1 MRPRILSL
9 VLLACFAAPAQAQ
22 TCAKAPVPSVSDLF
36 PDTVQG
42 MERQFYNRMEQ
53 CYTNIYRP
61 STEAVK
67 SGALW
72 AVVSIEPSPEPSL
85 GESAQELVA
94 HYAQSGN
101 ETITVTGWPVGVTA
115 SQAGH
120 DFTALRGAVRINVVV
135 KGGDGGPHTKNLAVA
150 FLERI
155 LPLVPCG

>member
-9 VLLACFAAPAQAQ
+9 VLLACLAAPAQAQ
-22 TCAKAPVPSVSDLF
+22 TCSKAPVSSVSSLF

-42 MERQFYNRMEQ
+42 MKRQFYNRMDQ
-53 CYTNIYRP
+53 CYTNLYRP
-61 STEAVK
+61 STEAV
-67 SGALW
+67 SAGALW

-85 GESAQELVA
+85 GESAQGLVG
-94 HYAQSGN
+94 HYAQSGE
-101 ETITVTGWPVGVTA
+101 ETITVTGWPVAFTA

-120 DFTALRGAVRINVVV
+120 EFTAVRGSVRIHVVV